1 MPDNV
6 SHGRK
11 RRRDELCHSVLLA
24 QGLDHTDARVRK
36 AMMSGKAESVAKLI
50 NSQSRAHRRD
60 VCTLLDMLPSEPLSW
75 QSDSGGKSFQVGS
88 FVHKDVCG
96 VRSMTRQFPE
106 TSKALC
112 AYVKA
117 LFPGLEFG
125 AAIAALSD
133 FEQGALWMEDPAG
146 EEFQEV
152 GGRRVAGVC
161 IPVLAEGFRFDGK
174 RLHATMPWNG
184 RRDVIVAYMPRG
196 RQDLKPEHAAFL
208 KSLGFVL
215 DSSERG
221 KGSTLQGFTKA
232 VIGVYRMPEQFV
244 AEAASLGHPSQLS
257 TLLLAEILTAVRKI
271 HRVGEATVAKERAA
285 TLRRWMS
292 MAVELEPTEKSLKS
306 SLPAFRKAVL
316 QPKGLLSSVRCSKKW
331 GMKTLSW

>member
-1 MPDNV
+1 MSDVRSVIPCVSSEQVMPDNV

-88 FVHKDVCG
+88 FVHEDVCG

-106 TSKALC
+106 TPKALC

-125 AAIAALSD
+125 TVGLFRDLSALPHRDSNNEESVD
-133 FEQGALWMEDPAG
+133 SRWGDGVFQVFAFPFRQKVSASMES
-146 EEFQEV
+146 V
-152 GGRRVAGVC
+152 
-161 IPVLAEGFRFDGK
+161 
-174 RLHATMPWNG
+174 
-184 RRDVIVAYMPRG
+184 
-196 RQDLKPEHAAFL
+196 
-208 KSLGFVL
+208 
-215 DSSERG
+215 
-221 KGSTLQGFTKA
+221 
-232 VIGVYRMPEQFV
+232 
-244 AEAASLGHPSQLS
+244 PS
-257 TLLLAEILTAVRKI
+257 
-271 HRVGEATVAKERAA
+271 
-285 TLRRWMS
+285 
-292 MAVELEPTEKSLKS
+292 
-306 SLPAFRKAVL
+306 
-316 QPKGLLSSVRCSKKW
+316 
-331 GMKTLSW
+331 